1 MYESYYGFRQKP
13 FQITPDPDFL
23 YLSPNHHHALQYLEY
38 GLEQNIGIILVSGEV
53 GAGKTTLIQ
62 YLRRQIEQDIELV
75 ILSNTNLTAD
85 HLLTY
90 ILLELNLE
98 PDGSNKAQNL
108 ALFKSYLKSLQDEN
122 RRVILIIDE
131 SQNLPKDALEEIRML
146 SNFQADD
153 GLPLQIFLFGQPEI
167 RTILKS
173 PGMRQI
179 RQRIAVNYH
188 LSGLSEEETGN
199 YIQYRL
205 QIAGATKNP
214 FTIDAAKMIFKATS
228 GIPRTINILC
238 DSALLYGFAE
248 ELEILDAEIISIV
261 LNELNLH
268 SFVHNDTQDHNFTP
282 NPSDNKSSDAVA
294 GPPVRGT
301 ETDILI
307 KKSYG
312 FVKQRLDKI
321 DLKMD
326 LFKGDIMKIFNE
338 ALLTER
344 RRAEDL
350 MVENTTLKSV
360 LKMREAKTKQY
371 RKANDEEEK
380 IVSDVEADS
389 NQKSMRLENESK
401 IYKLDK

>member
-1 MYESYYGFRQKP
+1 MYENYYGFRQKP

-23 YLSPNHHHALQYLEY
+23 YLSPIHNHALQYLEY
-38 GLEQNIGIILVSGEV
+38 GIEHNIGIILLSGEV

-62 YLRRQIEQDIELV
+62 YMRRQIDQNIRLV
-75 ILSNTNLTAD
+75 ILSNTNMVAD
-85 HLLTY
+85 QLLIY
-90 ILLELNLE
+90 ILMELKIE
-98 PDGSNKAQNL
+98 PDQTSKAHNL
-108 ALFKSYLKSLQDEN
+108 SLFKDYLKSLKDEFH
-122 RRVILIIDE
+122 RLILIIDE

-188 LSGLSEEETGN
+188 LSGLSEEETAK

-214 FTIDAAKMIFKATS
+214 FTIDAAKMVFKATS

-238 DSALLYGFAE
+238 DSALLYGFGE
-248 ELEILDAEIISIV
+248 ELELIDAEVISIV

-268 SFVHNDTQDHNFTP
+268 SFVHNDTQNHNFTAK
-282 NPSDNKSSDAVA
+282 PSGNKSSDDIA
-294 GPPVRGT
+294 GASPKGS
-301 ETDILI
+301 ETLAL
-307 KKSYG
+307 KNSYSY
-312 FVKQRLDKI
+312 VKQRFDKI

-326 LFKGDIMKIFNE
+326 LLKSDIMKIINE
-338 ALLTER
+338 VLLTER

-350 MVENTTLKSV
+350 MIENTTIKSV
-360 LKMREAKTKQY
+360 LKMLRPSEKLPENTTNTE
-371 RKANDEEEK
+371 RKNP
-380 IVSDVEADS
+380 S
-389 NQKSMRLENESK
+389 
-401 IYKLDK
+401 

>member
-1 MYESYYGFRQKP
+1 MYENYYGFSQKP

-23 YLSPNHHHALQYLEY
+23 YLSPNHNHALQYLEY
-38 GLEQNIGIILVSGEV
+38 GIEHNIGIILLSGEV

-62 YLRRQIEQDIELV
+62 YVRRQIGQNIGIV
-75 ILSNTNLTAD
+75 VLSNTNLVAD
-85 HLLTY
+85 QLLMY
-90 ILLELNLE
+90 VLMELNIE
-98 PDGSNKAQNL
+98 SDKTSKAHNL
-108 ALFKSYLKSLQDEN
+108 KIFKNYLQSLKDEF
-122 RRVILIIDE
+122 RRLILIIDE

-188 LSGLSEEETGN
+188 LSGLSEEETAK

-248 ELEILDAEIISIV
+248 ELELIDAEVISVV

-268 SFVHNDTQDHNFTP
+268 SFVDSGSQNQALNAKLADDKN
-282 NPSDNKSSDAVA
+282 SDGDGNVGASMKGSGANV
-294 GPPVRGT
+294 
-301 ETDILI
+301 L
-307 KKSYG
+307 KNSYG
-312 FVKQRLDKI
+312 YIKQRFDKI
-321 DLKMD
+321 DLKID
-326 LFKGDIMKIFNE
+326 LLKSDIMKMINE
-338 ALLTER
+338 ALLVER

-350 MVENTTLKSV
+350 MIENTTIKSV
-360 LKMREAKTKQY
+360 LKMLRPAEKPTENTANTN
-371 RKANDEEEK
+371 RKNP
-380 IVSDVEADS
+380 S
-389 NQKSMRLENESK
+389 
-401 IYKLDK
+401 

>member
-23 YLSPNHHHALQYLEY
+23 YLSPIHNHALQYLEY
-38 GLEQNIGIILVSGEV
+38 GIEHNIGIILLSGEV

-62 YLRRQIEQDIELV
+62 YMRRQIDQNIRLV
-75 ILSNTNLTAD
+75 ILSNTNLVAD
-85 HLLTY
+85 QLLIY
-90 ILLELNLE
+90 ILMELKIE
-98 PDGSNKAQNL
+98 PDQTSKAHNL
-108 ALFKSYLKSLQDEN
+108 SIFKDYLKSLKDEFH
-122 RRVILIIDE
+122 RLILVIDE

-188 LSGLSEEETGN
+188 LSGLSEEETAK

-214 FTIDAAKMIFKATS
+214 FTVDAAKMIFKATS

-238 DSALLYGFAE
+238 DSALLYGFGE
-248 ELEILDAEIISIV
+248 ELELIDAEVISIV

-268 SFVHNDTQDHNFTP
+268 SFVHNDTQNHNFTAK
-282 NPSDNKSSDAVA
+282 PSGNKSSDDIA
-294 GPPVRGT
+294 GASPRGS
-301 ETDILI
+301 ETLAL
-307 KKSYG
+307 KNSYG
-312 FVKQRLDKI
+312 YVKQRFDKI

-326 LFKGDIMKIFNE
+326 LLKSDIMKIINE
-338 ALLTER
+338 VLLTER

-350 MVENTTLKSV
+350 MIENTTIKSV
-360 LKMREAKTKQY
+360 LKMLRPAEKLPENTMNTE
-371 RKANDEEEK
+371 RKNP
-380 IVSDVEADS
+380 S
-389 NQKSMRLENESK
+389 
-401 IYKLDK
+401 